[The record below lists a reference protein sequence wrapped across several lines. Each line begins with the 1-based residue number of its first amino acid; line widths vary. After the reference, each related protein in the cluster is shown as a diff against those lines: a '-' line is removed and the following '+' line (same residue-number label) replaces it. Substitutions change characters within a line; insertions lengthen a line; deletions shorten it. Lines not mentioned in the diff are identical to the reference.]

1 MNYPSEVMS
10 RKALINQ
17 MGFTEAYLM
26 RAFSAPGQTFA
37 WRENPNN
44 KHSPILF
51 DTGGLEEWRIKDC
64 QMQERAR
71 KTRGVVA

>member
-1 MNYPSEVMS
+1 MNYPGKIMS

-17 MGFTEAYLM
+17 MGFTESYLM
-26 RAFSAPGQTFA
+26 RAYCTPGQTFA

-51 DTGGLEEWRIKDC
+51 DTDGLEEWRIKDC

-71 KTRGVVA
+71 KMKTTVA